1 MAAAPE
7 RQGNR
12 RLQRKPVQPANQHLQ
27 LCRRTRGAN
36 PASKKQRE
44 RAGQSAARAG
54 GRVIR
59 TRIIQSA
66 GEFHSVRSLWEQL
79 ARDATIFQSFCWSEL
94 AASCFARREQP
105 HVICCE
111 SDSGVALIPAAIR
124 RDGSTSLLGEKLFD
138 YRDVLH
144 AGDEAVLSQ
153 AWQRLC
159 ELNRPFKLTALRG
172 EESHKL
178 WRGAQPQPFAHAPC
192 VRSFD
197 IGAMITP
204 GGASPISCRDKFLS
218 MHPRLGRHTRRIAKQ
233 GVTFRQHAGSERELV
248 RFVFDTKGK
257 QATPSENLFQDRVR
271 REFMVRIAAEA
282 GSRCEVYTYET
293 NSELVA
299 ALVAFRDD
307 AVRYCYTIY
316 FDPRWSGFS
325 PGQLLLFEVAARS
338 LAEGLDCDFMTGEY
352 PYKNRVATA
361 RVPLFTVEA
370 EAGALA
376 GIFPSSALEQ
386 RPAALS
392 EADAAAKSKKDGSR
406 PAA

>member
-197 IGAMITP
+197 IGAMIAP

>member
-1 MAAAPE
+1 M
-7 RQGNR
+7 
-12 RLQRKPVQPANQHLQ
+12 
-27 LCRRTRGAN
+27 
-36 PASKKQRE
+36 
-44 RAGQSAARAG
+44 
-54 GRVIR
+54 IR

-138 YRDVLH
+138 YRDILH

-172 EESHKL
+172 EESHRL

-192 VRSFD
+192 VRSLDLKPFQSSCTPELSAPGLPPGCFTENTFRETD
-197 IGAMITP
+197 IGALIAP

-370 EAGALA
+370 EAEALA

-386 RPAALS
+386 RPAAVS